1 MFGANHFLIDFRMQV
16 LGSVDPCLRGTIL
29 GLLVADSF
37 TAFVV
42 STVVAADPATIWQIM
57 PVFSVADLVQRFY
70 VEFFQQRKADE
81 TSLFQDKYTAER
93 DAAKAAA
100 TTPTAGTKKATSVSA
115 PSSAV
120 AASDDTDVEVR
131 RTRSGRIIGGP
142 SPTDASS
149 SRARSRPHKRDDS
162 ASAASAAETIFHLM
176 DAVDEG
182 SDEYA
187 ALAVLK
193 RMAAASSADKN
204 PLVLEPLSADTLSAR
219 LATVLRENA
228 TFVRRMKLFWRCLA
242 YDEDFAHAFAAETLE
257 IPTLSEIARCPDAV
271 FDQIWRWCDDRMTS
285 KSYLGV
291 ARSSGGSGDHGDRCE
306 HTEGCSEAYVA
317 SMFILRE
324 VPRKPQLIDLPIQ
337 YDELYSAL
345 SGRTCD
351 RCGRTPS
358 DPGVC
363 LVCGEFLC
371 CGDSC
376 CTRAFIAHGPPVGE
390 CTRHAAE
397 CGGGVGIVLL
407 LDQCRVAII
416 GGSMAAHFPSPY
428 VDAHGEEDVGL
439 QRGRP
444 LRLDMARYRHLEA
457 LWLQHR
463 LFSEVSRQR
472 NQRDPQYTI
481 NLSYL

>member
-1 MFGANHFLIDFRMQV
+1 MA
-16 LGSVDPCLRGTIL
+16 T
-29 GLLVADSF
+29 
-37 TAFVV
+37 
-42 STVVAADPATIWQIM
+42 DPATIWRII
-57 PVFSVADLVQRFY
+57 PVFSAADLIQRFY
-70 VEFFQQRKADE
+70 VEFFKPRKADKA
-81 TSLFQDKYTAER
+81 SLFQDKYTAER

-100 TTPTAGTKKATSVSA
+100 STPMGAGKKGVDAHTSAGMSF
-115 PSSAV
+115 SQ
-120 AASDDTDVEVR
+120 DDDDPEVR
-131 RTRSGRIIGGP
+131 RTRSGRVIGQSATLT
-142 SPTDASS
+142 SPTMSRTRLRRSS
-149 SRARSRPHKRDDS
+149 KSTLDDS
-162 ASAASAAETIFHLM
+162 PATIITDLM
-176 DAVDEG
+176 DSIDDQD
-182 SDEYA
+182 SDKYV

-193 RMAAASSADKN
+193 RMVEASVADKN
-204 PLVLEPLSADTLSAR
+204 PLVLEAISLESLSLR
-219 LATVLRENA
+219 LANVLRENA
-228 TFVRRMKLFWRCLA
+228 TFVRRMKLFWRCLSS
-242 YDEDFAHAFAAETLE
+242 DESFEQPFAAESLV
-257 IPTLSEIARCPDAV
+257 IPTLSDIAQSPDSV
-271 FDQIWRWCDDRMTS
+271 FDQVWRWCDDRMTS

-291 ARSSGGSGDHGDRCE
+291 ARSSGANGDHGDRCE

-345 SGRTCD
+345 SGRACD
-351 RCGRTPS
+351 RCGKTPS
-358 DPGVC
+358 DPGIC
-363 LVCGEFLC
+363 LMCGEFLC

-397 CGGGVGIVLL
+397 CGGGIGIVLL

-444 LRLDMARYRHLEA
+444 LRLDMARYRHLEG

>member
-1 MFGANHFLIDFRMQV
+1 M
-16 LGSVDPCLRGTIL
+16 DPCLRGTIL

-42 STVVAADPATIWQIM
+42 STVVAADPATIWRIM

-70 VEFFQQRKADE
+70 VEFFQERKADE

-93 DAAKAAA
+93 DASKAAA
-100 TTPTAGTKKATSVSA
+100 TTPTAVTRKAAAAVPA
-115 PSSAV
+115 LSSAA
-120 AASDDTDVEVR
+120 AASHDTDTEAR
-131 RTRSGRIIGGP
+131 RTRSGRVISGP
-142 SPTDASS
+142 SPTSASTS
-149 SRARSRPHKRDDS
+149 RSRSRSRSHKRKDTES
-162 ASAASAAETIFHLM
+162 AVESISHLM
-176 DAVDEG
+176 ETVDED
-182 SDEYA
+182 SDEYS
-187 ALAVLK
+187 ALEVLK
-193 RMAAASSADKN
+193 RMAAAASADKN
-204 PLVLEPLSADTLSAR
+204 PLVLEPLHADSLPAR
-219 LATVLRENA
+219 LAKVLRENA
-228 TFVRRMKLFWRCLA
+228 TFVRRMKLFWRCIA
-242 YDEDFAHAFAAETLE
+242 SNEDFEHSFAPETLE
-257 IPTLSEIARCPDAV
+257 IPTLSEIARSPDAV

-291 ARSSGGSGDHGDRCE
+291 ARSSGGGDHGDHCE

-317 SMFILRE
+317 SMFILRD

-337 YDELYSAL
+337 YDELYSVL

-363 LVCGEFLC
+363 LMCGEFLC

-376 CTRAFIAHGPPVGE
+376 CTRAFITHGPPVGE

-397 CGGGVGIVLL
+397 CGGGVGIVLM

-416 GGSMAAHFPSPY
+416 GGSMAAYFPSPY